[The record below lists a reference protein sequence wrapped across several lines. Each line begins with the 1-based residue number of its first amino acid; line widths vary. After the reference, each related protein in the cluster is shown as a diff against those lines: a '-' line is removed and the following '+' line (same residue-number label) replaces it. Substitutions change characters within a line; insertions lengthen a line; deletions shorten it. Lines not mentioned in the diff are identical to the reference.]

1 MNYNQKKEKIMFCR
15 KCGKELFDEA
25 VVCPNCGCTTNNYAT
40 YTQKKSGKF
49 TAAKVFIIIGMVF
62 QFFLIFP
69 IIVGAIALSKID
81 KATRMEDLSTM
92 SIFVLLFC
100 NLIAG
105 IIMLTITNEDLGRK
119 ENVLY

>member
-1 MNYNQKKEKIMFCR
+1 MFCR

-25 VVCPNCGCTTNNYAT
+25 VVCPNCGCTTSNYT
-40 YTQKKSGKF
+40 ISTQNKSGKF

-62 QFFLIFP
+62 QFFFVIP

-81 KATRMEDLSTM
+81 KATKKEDLTIM
-92 SIFVLLFC
+92 SVFVLLFC

>member
-1 MNYNQKKEKIMFCR
+1 MFCR

-40 YTQKKSGKF
+40 STQNKSSKF
-49 TAAKVFIIIGMVF
+49 TAAKIFIIIGMIF

-69 IIVGAIALSKID
+69 IIVGAIALSKLD
-81 KATRMEDLSTM
+81 KVTKKEDLTTM
-92 SIFVLLFC
+92 GILVLLFC

-105 IIMLTITNEDLGRK
+105 IIILTITNEDLGRK